1 MDTEDDSWAT
11 LGSTRDLRILQNQMR
26 KAADDVVVASNS
38 SQAATYF
45 NGVIIVGAGP
55 SGLATAASLK
65 EAGVGSLIIEKSECL
80 ASLWQQNTYDRLR
93 LHLPKKFCELPLY
106 PFPAHLPTYPT
117 RLQFVDYLQDYA
129 KRFELNP
136 MFNRNVDSAEFDH
149 RSGLWQVKTTTS
161 SSSTKRVDS
170 SVGSSD
176 DDRHH
181 REFRAKWLVVASGE
195 NAEPILP
202 AFPGMNNFT
211 GGRVF
216 HSSQYKSGAEF
227 QGQKVL
233 VVGCGNSGMEISL
246 DLVNFGA
253 KPTLV
258 VRSPVINPSIPFH
271 HLNNI
276 TTITVTYAD
285 CQSLKKS
292 IDQPPK

>member
-1 MDTEDDSWAT
+1 MAPRVMDTEDDSWAK
-11 LGSTRDLRILQNQMR
+11 LGSPDLRILQNQMQ
-26 KAADDVVVASNS
+26 KADVIASN

-80 ASLWQQNTYDRLR
+80 ASLWQQNTYDRLH

-149 RSGLWQVKTTTS
+149 RSGLWQVKTT
-161 SSSTKRVDS
+161 SSSTKMVDS
-170 SVGSSD
+170 SGGS

-202 AFPGMNNFT
+202 AFPGMKNFIS
-211 GGRVF
+211 GRVF

-227 QGQKVL
+227 EGKKIL

-258 VRSPVINPSIPFH
+258 VRSPVINHQKFH
-271 HLNNI
+271 HLKNI
-276 TTITVTYAD
+276 TITVTDAD
-285 CQSLKKS
+285 CQALKKI
-292 IDQPPK
+292 IDQPPI

>member
-1 MDTEDDSWAT
+1 MDTEDDESWAK
-11 LGSTRDLRILQNQMR
+11 LGCRDLRILQNQMR
-26 KAADDVVVASNS
+26 KADDVVASTDS
-38 SQAATYF
+38 QQAATYF

-80 ASLWQQNTYDRLR
+80 ASLWQHNTYDRLH

-149 RSGLWQVKTTTS
+149 RSGLWRVKTTS
-161 SSSTKRVDS
+161 SSSTKMVDS
-170 SVGSSD
+170 SGGGSD
-176 DDRHH
+176 GGMHH

-202 AFPGMNNFT
+202 AFPGMKNFT
-211 GGRVF
+211 AGRVF

-227 QGQKVL
+227 QGKKVL

-258 VRSPVINPSIPFH
+258 VRSPVNKSSIH
-271 HLNNI
+271 S
-276 TTITVTYAD
+276 TIISKISQFTVRYMQTAN
-285 CQSLKKS
+285 L
-292 IDQPPK
+292 